1 MEQLKFSELLLKT
14 AFSCMACDG
23 DVDKQEV
30 ELIRTLH
37 QEHRTFGDLDINEE
51 LNSLLLA
58 INKDGHQ
65 FLRDYFSAIS
75 SASLSEEEEVQIIKV
90 AIDIIKADDK
100 IEYSEIK
107 FFKVIRSKLKVENE
121 KILNMYP
128 DFEEYL
134 EEDIISE
141 AYLSRLQND
150 FFDLHILP
158 ELILV
163 DSLIDNIDNRLNNEE

>member
-1 MEQLKFSELLLKT
+1 MKQISFNELLLKT

-23 DVDKQEV
+23 RIDKQEV

-37 QEHRTFGDLDINEE
+37 REYRTFGDLDIKEE
-51 LNSLLLA
+51 LDKLLLE
-58 INKDGHQ
+58 INKNGHQ

-75 SASLSEEEEVQIIKV
+75 SVSLGEEEEIQLIKV
-90 AIDIIKADDK
+90 AIDTIKADDK

-107 FFKVIRSKLKVENE
+107 FFKVIRSKLKVDNE
-121 KILNMYP
+121 RILKTYP

-150 FFDLHILP
+150 FFDSHILP

-163 DSLIDNIDNRLNNEE
+163 DKFVDNIHNNDE